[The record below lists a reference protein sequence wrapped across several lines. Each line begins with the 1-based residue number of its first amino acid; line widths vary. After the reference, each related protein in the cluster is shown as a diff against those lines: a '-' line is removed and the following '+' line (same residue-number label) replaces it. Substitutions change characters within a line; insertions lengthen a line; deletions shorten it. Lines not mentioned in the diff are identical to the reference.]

1 MVGELSRPIL
11 FSLKW
16 YWNYN
21 IYIFILIIIRFGWYT
36 NFSKLHVA
44 GYLSTFPQLP
54 FPETEPEWDHL
65 SLKGCL
71 HFWLTNHF
79 FFFIGT
85 LIHYFTTYGCC
96 NVKMLSKCKMCD
108 FCINCMYQ
116 FILFK
121 TWYTFPLVLL
131 CFMLKCVLHKE
142 NYCLRG

>member
-21 IYIFILIIIRFGWYT
+21 IYIYFNYYQIWSVHQLFQTACSR
-36 NFSKLHVA
+36 
-44 GYLSTFPQLP
+44 LSFYIPTITVSRNWTRVRPSFPQRLSP
-54 FPETEPEWDHL
+54 FLINQPV
-65 SLKGCL
+65 
-71 HFWLTNHF
+71 FI
-79 FFFIGT
+79 FFIGT

-131 CFMLKCVLHKE
+131 CFMLKCVLHKG